1 MIDGLAYYRNFVET
15 PVVDRAVAS
24 IDATPWLN
32 DLRRRVQHYGYRYD
46 YRARAARPEDY
57 LGPLPGWADDLA
69 RRLFAE
75 GHFEHVPDQ
84 VIVNEYEPGQGIAA
98 HIDCEPCF
106 GPTIA
111 SISLGSATVMEF
123 IKLGADGAAGQRE
136 GRREQM
142 LLEPGSLLVLSGP
155 ARYAWQHLIPARK
168 SDPDLLGGSGK
179 RLPRG
184 RRVSLTF
191 RTMAFD

>member
-1 MIDGLAYYRNFVET
+1 MNGLHYSAAFVGQAT
-15 PVVDRAVAS
+15 ADALLAS
-24 IDATPWLN
+24 IDAAPWLN

-123 IKLGADGAAGQRE
+123 IKAGADGDAGQRE

-155 ARYAWQHLIPARK
+155 ARYEWQHCIPARK
-168 SDPDLLGGSGK
+168 TDPDLLGGSSE